1 MYNFNEA
8 AVVYQDIQGRLNND
22 WFVRT
27 ALLSLVHKPHIS
39 ASSSTFFFFT
49 FSFPFF
55 LKKKS
60 NKITDIISTSRP
72 SEMKITSP
80 LYFAPLRPHCTS
92 SVPLPRCRPNN
103 PPSHIHTA
111 SHPNIQNEK
120 QKLKNNSNRA
130 KWKSSRKQR
139 CSEVHRFWEL
149 VITLE
154 TKLTMAV
161 AGWSGSISANR
172 WLTLSVVL
180 PCFLATKP
188 KNLWRRRKTS

>member
-22 WFVRT
+22 WFVWT

-39 ASSSTFFFFT
+39 ASSSTFFFYFF
-49 FSFPFF
+49 FSFF
-55 LKKKS
+55 LKKRATKS
-60 NKITDIISTSRP
+60 PTSFPRP
-72 SEMKITSP
+72 VRVRWRSP
-80 LYFAPLRPHCTS
+80 PLCTS
-92 SVPLPRCRPNN
+92 LLYAHTALPLSLFLAAVRITLP
-103 PPSHIHTA
+103 HIHTA

-120 QKLKNNSNRA
+120 QKLKENSNRA